1 MAFASAVVGHPL
13 PLGDLYLVRG
23 TFTNTAGS
31 TGGDVATGL
40 SVVEEFLIQESDNAV
55 IASKSA
61 VNETL
66 PLDGGDV
73 TIVTVADV
81 DGRWIALG
89 RF

>member
-1 MAFASAVVGHPL
+1 
-13 PLGDLYLVRG
+13 LYLVRG
-23 TFTNTAGS
+23 TFTNTGGG

-40 SVVEEFLIQESDNAV
+40 SVVEEFWIQEGGTAV
-55 IASKSA
+55 VASKSV
-61 VNETL
+61 VNETF

-81 DGRWIALG
+81 DGRWCALG